1 MLALW
6 SMRAPEYRRRT
17 PPGSTGAGSDG
28 KLQAMRY
35 LRYLLLSLALL
46 VLLPIVLVVLAIED
60 QPAQRA
66 APALTVADLERV
78 KQLLRSHDPRWL
90 PPGQRRDVTLSQRD
104 LDLAL
109 HQLLTRFR
117 QAPLQSAD
125 IALGDQS
132 AWLQVSLAVP
142 ASPLG
147 NVLNLAVQLAA
158 QDGQLSVAAAR
169 VGRLPVPGW
178 LARAGLDALEPRAG
192 QAALFATI
200 REFYATTSAW
210 SIAPQTVRFSFIARP
225 ELAWR
230 LESRGRDLLLP
241 AEERERV
248 AYYLGQASRQAGPR
262 PSGPRPM
269 VPLVRDIVALA
280 AVRSGEGR
288 DPRAEN
294 RAAMLALAMLAIG
307 RHDVISRVLGPAAPR
322 AALGAVTLRT
332 RQDLAQ
338 HWLVSAALALE
349 SDGRTADVIGIFKE
363 VLDSRGG
370 TGFSFADL
378 TADRAGV
385 RFGEAAAADPRGW
398 QRRVA
403 TLASESDLMPSIDD
417 MPEGLQEPEFQKRF
431 RARDNQAYAQVLAQ
445 IEQRIDRCLFFARK
459 PG

>member
-1 MLALW
+1 
-6 SMRAPEYRRRT
+6 
-17 PPGSTGAGSDG
+17 
-28 KLQAMRY
+28 MRY

-117 QAPLQSAD
+117 QAPLQGAEL
-125 IALGDQS
+125 ALGDQS
-132 AWLQVSLAVP
+132 AWLQLTLAVP

-147 NVLNLAVQLAA
+147 NVLNLAVQLAS

-269 VPLVRDIVALA
+269 VPLVRESPWRCEA
-280 AVRSGEGR
+280 AKAAI
-288 DPRAEN
+288 PAEN
-294 RAAMLALAMLAIG
+294 RAAMLAPATAIS
-307 RHDVISRVLGPAAPR
+307 RHDDFTRDGQPHPRCAGRRGPGTRLASTGWSQPR
-322 AALGAVTLRT
+322 WRSV
-332 RQDLAQ
+332 RQPDRRRDRHLQ
-338 HWLVSAALALE
+338 
-349 SDGRTADVIGIFKE
+349 E
-363 VLDSRGG
+363 VLGG
-370 TGFSFADL
+370 TGLPD
-378 TADRAGV
+378 
-385 RFGEAAAADPRGW
+385 
-398 QRRVA
+398 
-403 TLASESDLMPSIDD
+403 
-417 MPEGLQEPEFQKRF
+417 
-431 RARDNQAYAQVLAQ
+431 
-445 IEQRIDRCLFFARK
+445 
-459 PG
+459 